1 MRLHHP
7 LRVVHQPFHGL
18 LLHPHLELVEAY
30 PAVGRKPVQQRE
42 QARQPLRRVEPAVDL
57 AEELLREPAA
67 AAPVDGLAEKFARA
81 SALPCGSELRSK
93 GREVEHVGP
102 EGAGAGEAAG
112 AGAGVAGGG
121 GEEEEEGRREEEVD
135 RRLPWH
141 FVFFYGG
148 GGGGRGGRGGGGGG
162 GGLRG
167 GPGSL
172 VVWAVER
179 QVSAIS
185 WPL

>member
-7 LRVVHQPFHGL
+7 LRAVHQPFHGL

-30 PAVGRKPVQQRE
+30 PAVGRMPVEQRE
-42 QARQPLRRVEPAVDL
+42 QARQPLHRVEPAVL
-57 AEELLREPAA
+57 AEELLREPATA
-67 AAPVDGLAEKFARA
+67 TPVGLAEKFARA

-102 EGAGAGEAAG
+102 EGAGAGEAVG
-112 AGAGVAGGG
+112 ARAGVAGGG
-121 GEEEEEGRREEEVD
+121 EEEKEGRREEEVD
-135 RRLPWH
+135 RRPRHL
-141 FVFFYGG
+141 VFFYGG
-148 GGGGRGGRGGGGGG
+148 SGGGGGGEG

-167 GPGSL
+167 GPDSL

-179 QVSAIS
+179 QVPAIS
-185 WPL
+185 